1 MQKLFIFPSNFHL
14 ILCNSSR
21 TTGCKCRLHK
31 PIDNDDPA
39 HYTLKHEHSHPG
51 EARKIGKQRV
61 MSKLKDLAKTTQD
74 PATVLIAGS
83 VQGEQKSTI
92 ASLPSTKQMAKTVQ
106 RQRKGPGFPKNPNSL
121 AELQLNGEYRVTN
134 SGENFILFD
143 SGVND
148 EIVDDRT
155 IIFGTKENVEFMAKC
170 EEIFMDG
177 TFSVSPPLFAQ
188 VYIIHG
194 NYRIKFII
202 KLISFSENIEHLV
215 NQKIIV
221 TF

>member
-1 MQKLFIFPSNFHL
+1 MHKLFIFPSNFHL

-31 PIDNDDPA
+31 PVDNDDPV
-39 HYTLKHEHSHPG
+39 HFILKHKHSHAG
-51 EARKIGKQRV
+51 KARKVGKQRV
-61 MSKLKDLAKTTQD
+61 MSKLKELAKTTQE
-74 PATVLIAGS
+74 PATVLIAES
-83 VQGEQKSTI
+83 VQGEQKSTL

-106 RQRKGPGFPKNPNSL
+106 RQRKGPGFPKNPNNL
-121 AELQLNGEYRVTN
+121 AELQLNDEYRVTK

-143 SGVND
+143 SGVDD

-155 IIFGTKENVEFMAKC
+155 IIFGTNGNIEFMAKC

-177 TFSVSPPLFAQ
+177 TFSVSPPLFSQ

-194 NYRIKFII
+194 KYRKKFII
-202 KLISFSENIEHLV
+202 KLISFS
-215 NQKIIV
+215 
-221 TF
+221 